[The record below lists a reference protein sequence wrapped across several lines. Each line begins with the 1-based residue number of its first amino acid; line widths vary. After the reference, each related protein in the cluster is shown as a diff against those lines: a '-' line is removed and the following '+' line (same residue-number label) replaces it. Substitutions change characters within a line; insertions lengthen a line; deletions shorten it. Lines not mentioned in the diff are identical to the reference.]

1 MLRNSQEP
9 TVQLE
14 YDAVEAQGARAG
26 SCRLDR
32 TPGDERMLVLAHEL
46 RSPLGAIASAVE
58 LMARQLAP
66 LPQVGECAA
75 VVRRQM
81 AMVTAILRDLA
92 GRGDS
97 VAYTRDPTVDVR
109 LCVEDAV
116 ESCQPLLRERR
127 HDLAVEI
134 PVGPVWWIGER
145 SRLVRCIV
153 NLLDNAAHYTSP
165 GGHIVV
171 GLHVSRGQLA
181 LSVTDN
187 GVGLGGTAPH
197 TIFRPR
203 ARVADSAMLHPDGHG
218 IGLAVVDE
226 IARAY
231 GGRVEAASAGRG
243 LGSTFTLLLP
253 MSKALQASDVP
264 GGRR

>member
-1 MLRNSQEP
+1 M
-9 TVQLE
+9 
-14 YDAVEAQGARAG
+14 
-26 SCRLDR
+26 
-32 TPGDERMLVLAHEL
+32 
-46 RSPLGAIASAVE
+46 AIVK
-58 LMARQLAP
+58 
-66 LPQVGECAA
+66 
-75 VVRRQM
+75 
-81 AMVTAILRDLA
+81 AILRDLA

-97 VAYTRDPTVDVR
+97 AAHARDPTVDAR

-134 PVGPVWWIGER
+134 PAAPVWWTGER

-181 LSVTDN
+181 LSVTDD

-197 TIFRPR
+197 TMFRPR
-203 ARVADSAMLHPDGHG
+203 ARVADSATLHPDGRG

-253 MSKALQASDVP
+253 TSRALQARDVP
-264 GGRR
+264 VGRR